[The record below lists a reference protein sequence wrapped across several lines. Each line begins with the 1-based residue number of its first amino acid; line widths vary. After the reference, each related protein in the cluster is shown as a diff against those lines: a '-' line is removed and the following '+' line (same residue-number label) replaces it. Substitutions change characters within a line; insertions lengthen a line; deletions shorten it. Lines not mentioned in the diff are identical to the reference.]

1 MRLAAFFLSIALSA
15 CAFAQYPSKPIR
27 LVVPF
32 PPGGTADVA
41 ARILGQGLSKRL
53 GQSVLIEN
61 KAGADGAIA
70 GTDVMRS
77 APDGYTLLWGT
88 NTGMSALP
96 AMRKNPPYDPLAD
109 FTPVSLGGLL
119 GFFLYA
125 SPALPAK
132 SMDEL
137 VAHVRANPGKL
148 NYATGNSMSIVST
161 AQLLQAEKLDV
172 HHVPYKGDAPAFA
185 DLLAGRIEFMIAAGT
200 GVSYVKDGRLRALAT
215 LLPTRS
221 GLLPD
226 VPTLEEGGRR
236 AVSVTSWNGVLGPAK
251 MPSDLTARLSREIQ
265 AVLAS
270 AEAREAMARHAFEAK
285 GLAPEEFRAFLAQQL
300 DAWRRAVRE
309 LNLAQD

>member
-1 MRLAAFFLSIALSA
+1 
-15 CAFAQYPSKPIR
+15 
-27 LVVPF
+27 
-32 PPGGTADVA
+32 
-41 ARILGQGLSKRL
+41 
-53 GQSVLIEN
+53 
-61 KAGADGAIA
+61 
-70 GTDVMRS
+70 
-77 APDGYTLLWGT
+77 
-88 NTGMSALP
+88 
-96 AMRKNPPYDPLAD
+96 
-109 FTPVSLGGLL
+109 
-119 GFFLYA
+119 
-125 SPALPAK
+125 
-132 SMDEL
+132 
-137 VAHVRANPGKL
+137 
-148 NYATGNSMSIVST
+148 
-161 AQLLQAEKLDV
+161 
-172 HHVPYKGDAPAFA
+172 
-185 DLLAGRIEFMIAAGT
+185 MIAAGT